1 MIKKA
6 LGFAVIYV
14 LPAAVVAGG
23 FSAGHLLVKGETDR
37 LTTHL
42 IATGKMPAPEEPVEP
57 AAAEEEVQLDA
68 NGNPID
74 PAMLL
79 PTYEYF
85 EMVQPF
91 TGNFENSTRLY
102 KIQFAFSVH
111 KSKIEIDGIMA
122 KLLENEP
129 QIRPVIVTELIG
141 LNEEIIGTREGR
153 KELLARILTAVNAQL
168 VTLEIGAVVE
178 DVVITDL
185 ALT

>member
-6 LGFAVIYV
+6 LGFVAIYV

-23 FSAGHLLVKGETDR
+23 FSAGHLLVEGETDR
-37 LTTHL
+37 LTNHL
-42 IATGKMPAPEEPVEP
+42 IATGKMPAPEEVVEP
-57 AAAEEEVQLDA
+57 APSETEVQLDA

-91 TGNFENSTRLY
+91 TGNLENTTRLY

-122 KLLENEP
+122 KLLEMEP
-129 QIRPVIVTELIG
+129 QIRPVIVTELTG
-141 LNEEIIGTREGR
+141 LTLDMISSREGR
-153 KELLARILTAVNAQL
+153 KELLARILVAVNDQL
-168 VTLEIGAVVE
+168 VKLEIGAVVE